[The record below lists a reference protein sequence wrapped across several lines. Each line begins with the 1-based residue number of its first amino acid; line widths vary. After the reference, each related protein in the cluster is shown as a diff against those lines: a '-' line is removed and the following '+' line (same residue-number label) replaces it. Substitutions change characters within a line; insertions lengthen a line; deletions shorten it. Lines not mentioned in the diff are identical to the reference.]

1 MMGLVSNKQAQLEI
15 AGRDE
20 HALVSL
26 LFILLKTAR
35 FVDANNSTYL
45 TQSSKF
51 YVVFRRLVDKYG
63 KISIKIIDG
72 RVFVRDK
79 IIKFNSDGLVNA
91 TAILDN
97 WRQIGVGGI
106 TLDDSLDNR
115 QLDKFIYLIAK
126 GSGTT
131 ADRESVVQRLSD
143 LGIEGISLLGIEQK
157 TEKKLLSEEKRKLIR
172 RTARVTF
179 FKSISV
185 VQDAMVCAA
194 QDKEIDITKARR
206 VVHSMIDQ
214 ISGNES
220 YMLQLTS
227 IRDFDDHTYAH
238 SSNVCVYSLTMGVRL
253 GFDKLRLSQLGM
265 AALFHDIG
273 KVRLPGD
280 LIRKP
285 DAFNENDWIQ
295 MQRHPELGVKTILRN
310 LKFDDYSARAAR
322 ASFEH
327 HINDD
332 FTGYPVLREKV
343 PTNLFSKI
351 IAISDTF
358 DALTSGRVYIKK
370 AIPTD
375 EVLRKMMYQM
385 TVKFDAFLLKM
396 FVNIIGIYPAGTLVL
411 LSSEELAMVT
421 QNNQDNLSR
430 PQVKIIGDRSG
441 PKKEFTSIDLSQAEH
456 TGIGIQKIIDPGK
469 HNIDLKA
476 ILQMDN

>member
-1 MMGLVSNKQAQLEI
+1 MMGSISNKQAQLEI

-20 HALVSL
+20 HALVNL

-63 KISIKIIDG
+63 KISIKILDG

-115 QLDKFIYLIAK
+115 QLDKFIYLVAK
-126 GSGTT
+126 GSGNT
-131 ADRESVVQRLSD
+131 ADRESVIARLSD

-322 ASFEH
+322 VAFEH

-411 LSSEELAMVT
+411 LSTEELAMVT

-430 PQVKIIGDRSG
+430 PHVKIIGDRSG
-441 PKKEFTSIDLSQAEH
+441 PKKEFIAIDLSQAEH
-456 TGIGIQKIIDPGK
+456 AGIGIQKIIDPGK
-469 HNIDLKA
+469 HNIDLKT
-476 ILQMDN
+476 ILQMDS